1 METKPDSQGELLP
14 NEPKDSVENESIN
27 EEVNFF
33 KRFLGEVKEFL
44 GSLISIKDEV
54 NVEITARNI
63 KRGIDFSGSSVW
75 ILVCSIIVASIGLNA
90 NSVAVIIGAM
100 LISPLMGPI
109 RGFGLALATNDI
121 KTLITSLVNFGIMVA
136 VSLIASWLFF
146 LLTPL
151 KEETSELLSRT
162 QPQVLDVMVAF
173 FGGLAG
179 IIAAASGNKGS
190 AMTIIPGVA
199 IATAL
204 MPPLC
209 TAGYGLAN
217 HNFDFFFGAFYLFIL
232 NSVFIGLSTVA
243 TVWMLRFPLVNF
255 VNKKKEKRVKWIIF
269 GSLLLVVIPSII
281 GFVNIIEESIFNR
294 ETQRYLTILSDE
306 NRDVHI
312 TPEIKYEEGQSEII
326 LWVQGPFLDER
337 EVNRW
342 KSMVSRYNMGEVTV
356 DVRQNQSMQQY
367 VDTNSIRLQTMYESK
382 LSDLHSVAEERDY
395 LKRELIK
402 LQSSKLNIFE
412 LERRLKLAYPELNRF
427 SYGKA
432 YETNFK
438 GNIDTV
444 YLFNIHWSPITDT
457 IKRIN
462 ESKNLKKTLQLELE
476 LKQLIDSAKL
486 SQFRVVEY

>member
-1 METKPDSQGELLP
+1 MEIKSGD
-14 NEPKDSVENESIN
+14 NEAPQNQEQPESSEASAVQL
-27 EEVNFF
+27 EENFF
-33 KRFLGEVKEFL
+33 KRFLREVKEFFE
-44 GSLISIKDEV
+44 SLISIKEEV

-63 KRGIDFSGSSVW
+63 KRGIEFSGSSVW

-121 KTLITSLVNFGIMVA
+121 KTLITSLINFGIMVG
-136 VSLIASWLFF
+136 VSLIASWAYFW
-146 LLTPL
+146 LTPL
-151 KEETSELLSRT
+151 KEVTSELVART

-217 HNFDFFFGAFYLFIL
+217 HNWEFFFGALYLFIL
-232 NSVFIGLSTVA
+232 NSVFIGLSTIV
-243 TVWMLRFPLVNF
+243 TIWMLRFPLVDF
-255 VNKKKEKRVKWIIF
+255 VDKKREKRVKWIIF

-281 GFVNIIEESIFNR
+281 GFVNIINESIFNR
-294 ETQRYLTILSDE
+294 ETQRYISYLSRH
-306 NRDVHI
+306 NPDVHI
-312 TPEIKYEEGQSEII
+312 TPKVDFNDGEPEIT
-326 LWVQGPFLDER
+326 LWVQGPYLEER
-337 EVNRW
+337 EVSRW
-342 KSMVSRYNMGEVTV
+342 KSYLQDYNIGKVELEIK
-356 DVRQNQSMQQY
+356 QNQSMQQF

-382 LSDLHSVAEERDY
+382 LSDLSSVAEERDF

-402 LQSSKLNIFE
+402 LQTSKLNVLE
-412 LERRLKLAYPELNRF
+412 LERRLKLAYPELQRF
-427 SYGKA
+427 SYGEA

-438 GNIDTV
+438 GNIDTI
-444 YLFNIHWSPITDT
+444 YLFNVNWGRITDT
-457 IKRIN
+457 LKREQ
-462 ESKNLKKTLQLELE
+462 ESIALKKMLQLELE
-476 LKQLIDSAKL
+476 LKQLLDSTNL
-486 SQFRVVEY
+486 SQFKVIEY